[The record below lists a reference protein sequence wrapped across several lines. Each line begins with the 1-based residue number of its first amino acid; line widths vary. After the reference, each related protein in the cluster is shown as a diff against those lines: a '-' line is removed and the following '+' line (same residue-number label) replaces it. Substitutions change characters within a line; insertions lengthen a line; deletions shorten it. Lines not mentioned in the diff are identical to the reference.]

1 MCHNAGLVDV
11 YLSWNIFFRNSEL
24 PDQDS
29 AVIKKVQSKIGKVFG
44 SDKKQSWVGC
54 LLLSRLSKEV
64 VTMVVFATLS
74 EAKKIVFASL
84 CNELCYAVEGFV
96 LASLLNV
103 LF

>member
-1 MCHNAGLVDV
+1 M
-11 YLSWNIFFRNSEL
+11 
-24 PDQDS
+24 
-29 AVIKKVQSKIGKVFG
+29 QSKIGKVFG

-84 CNELCYAVEGFV
+84 CNELCYAVEGLV
-96 LASLLNV
+96 LASLLFYSRWQSS
-103 LF
+103 LFADIYLLLTSLLFNAMTLLDPKA